1 MLKKI
6 YFGVGIG
13 VILIYV
19 ASSLVGFEAKAP
31 KAARSLGIMKMT
43 RTKPAPASTSDGT
56 TYPSGGPYPSSR
68 SPRGGK

>member
-6 YFGVGIG
+6 YLGVGIG

-19 ASSLVGFEAKAP
+19 ASSLVGFEASAP

-43 RTKPAPASTSDGT
+43 RTKPAPVSSSDGT
-56 TYPSGGPYPSSR
+56 TYPGGPYPSSR
-68 SPRGGK
+68 SSSRGGK